1 MNKFLS
7 NDCWLDAHRGCAEPQ
22 DIGHIL
28 KNFDLT
34 SKFGP
39 CLGLTRLE
47 RRVRLPCCMRG
58 SAMLRAEFAVTQ
70 LLNTVH
76 SIHPRCSHADICSRG
91 AALLKEENSAGL
103 RILSLFCRW
112 NRAQQ
117 LGLNPPA
124 EVHRILESL
133 PDEDSMHESIWAGRV

>member
-1 MNKFLS
+1 MSSGSIQFRQSRNPHAGDHIARKLTTRKDLAPEPSSGLS
-7 NDCWLDAHRGCAEPQ
+7 SQPSTSQEDEPQ

-47 RRVRLPCCMRG
+47 
-58 SAMLRAEFAVTQ
+58 
-70 LLNTVH
+70 
-76 SIHPRCSHADICSRG
+76 
-91 AALLKEENSAGL
+91 
-103 RILSLFCRW
+103 RW

>member
-76 SIHPRCSHADICSRG
+76 SIHPQDVAMLTYVPEVLRCS
-91 AALLKEENSAGL
+91 KK
-103 RILSLFCRW
+103 RI
-112 NRAQQ
+112 QQ
-117 LGLNPPA
+117 G
-124 EVHRILESL
+124 
-133 PDEDSMHESIWAGRV
+133 